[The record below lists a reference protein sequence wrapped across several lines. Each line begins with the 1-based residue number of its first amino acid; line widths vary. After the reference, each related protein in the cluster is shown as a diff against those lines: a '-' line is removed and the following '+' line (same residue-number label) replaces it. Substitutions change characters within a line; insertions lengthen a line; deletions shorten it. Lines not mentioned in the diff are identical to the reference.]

1 MPFPLVAIAIGAG
14 IGALAGGMSGEEG
27 WDWNKAAMGGVLGG
41 VTGGVGA
48 GALGGATTLGGA
60 STLGTT
66 AGAAKGTA
74 LGTSAT
80 AGMATSAGPLA
91 ANTAGLSSLG
101 TSTAIPAGLSGT
113 SALGSGLGS
122 SLSGMGGPGIANVG
136 MPPLQSSFASTAGSH
151 GLGYKAPQ
159 ASSTLLKSSPNVGN
173 QFTKT
178 GSQFMTDKTAGKGL
192 DYDALG
198 EGVKS
203 MGKQVEQ
210 GEAERSRPMDHA
222 KPPPLRAMTSG
233 ESSSIAKDLAAEL
246 QSIHASPA
254 KRITPGLGT
263 ISTAA
268 KGGIATRFGM
278 MKTPSGS
285 LTGGEIVGPGT
296 GTSDTI
302 RSAIYPDVASKLG
315 ASSSPIGQG
324 HQVQNAA
331 LSDGEFVL
339 TAKAVEGVG
348 RNAGAPPGQEREFGS
363 KLLDQAMNQW
373 QRA

>member
-1 MPFPLVAIAIGAG
+1 MVWPLIIGAAIGG
-14 IGALAGGMSGEEG
+14 VMGGMSGEDG
-27 WDWNKAAMGGVLGG
+27 WDWKRALMGAGLGAA
-41 VTGGVGA
+41 TGGVGA
-48 GALGGATTLGGA
+48 GALGGTSALGGV
-60 STLGTT
+60 
-66 AGAAKGTA
+66 GAAKGSA
-74 LGTSAT
+74 LAGGSLAGSVGGKG
-80 AGMATSAGPLA
+80 AAGLAAIQSGGMATTTSGLG
-91 ANTAGLSSLG
+91 AGLG
-101 TSTAIPAGLSGT
+101 STAIPAGLSGT
-113 SALGSGLGS
+113 SAYGGLS
-122 SLSGMGGPGIANVG
+122 FGMG
-136 MPPLQSSFASTAGSH
+136 
-151 GLGYKAPQ
+151 PQ
-159 ASSTLLKSSPNVGN
+159 ALAASGAQTGSLAGLTSTPLMHSYANPNVGS

-192 DYDALG
+192 NYDALG
-198 EGVKS
+198 QGVKS
-203 MGKQVEQ
+203 MGKQVGQ
-210 GEAERSRPMDHA
+210 REAERSKPMDHA

-246 QSIHASPA
+246 QSIHNFPA
-254 KRITPGLGT
+254 KRITPGLGN

>member
-48 GALGGATTLGGA
+48 GALGGA

-348 RNAGAPPGQEREFGS
+348 KNAGAPPGQEREFGS

>member
-1 MPFPLVAIAIGAG
+1 
-14 IGALAGGMSGEEG
+14 
-27 WDWNKAAMGGVLGG
+27 
-41 VTGGVGA
+41 
-48 GALGGATTLGGA
+48 
-60 STLGTT
+60 
-66 AGAAKGTA
+66 
-74 LGTSAT
+74 
-80 AGMATSAGPLA
+80 
-91 ANTAGLSSLG
+91 
-101 TSTAIPAGLSGT
+101 
-113 SALGSGLGS
+113 
-122 SLSGMGGPGIANVG
+122 MGGPGIANG
-136 MPPLQSSFASTAGSH
+136 SAPPLQSSFASTAGSH

-254 KRITPGLGT
+254 KRIAPGLGT